1 MRLRLGASGASVRT
15 PDFTVRSRAMLS
27 NRSMLESVVIP
38 QLAYRDV
45 AEAVSWLC
53 SVFGFKE
60 RLRIGSHRAQL
71 TFPGGGSLVVTEGA
85 PQQNPATGGYACHR
99 VMVRVSDID
108 SHHRRAAQ
116 HGARILSPPKDYPYG
131 ERQYSVLDLGGHRW
145 DFSQS
150 IADVEP
156 ASWGGE
162 LLET

>member
-1 MRLRLGASGASVRT
+1 
-15 PDFTVRSRAMLS
+15 MLS
-27 NRSMLESVVIP
+27 NRSMLDSVVIP

-45 AEAVSWLC
+45 GEAVSWLC
-53 SVFGFKE
+53 LVFGFKQ
-60 RLRIGSHRAQL
+60 RVRIGNHRAQL

-85 PQQNPATGGYACHR
+85 PQQNVNTGVYACHR
-99 VMVRVSDID
+99 VMVRVSDVD
-108 SHHRRAAQ
+108 SHHRHSSQ

-131 ERQYSVLDLGGHRW
+131 ERQYSTVDLGGHRW

-162 LLET
+162 LFDT